1 MAAALIAETEEIM
14 TRAER
19 EGRDPHEELTRA
31 VGRAVVGGMVWAGRQ
46 DQEQGERLRDGE
58 RDEDTPER

>member
-1 MAAALIAETEEIM
+1 MTAALIAETEEIM
-14 TRAER
+14 ARAER

-46 DQEQGERLRDGE
+46 DQEGQRGEGE
-58 RDEDTPER
+58 GDEDMPER

>member
-1 MAAALIAETEEIM
+1 MTAALIAETEEIM
-14 TRAER
+14 ARAER

-46 DQEQGERLRDGE
+46 DQEQGERSRDSE
-58 RDEDTPER
+58 RGDDIPER